1 MIRNILIASVV
12 ALGAAESASA
22 QRVSFDV
29 ARGGVRLHIGGGHDA
44 RPAPTSRHGGHW
56 EVRRER
62 VWVDGCEHI
71 EHVPAVYEWQR
82 DRCGRLVRICV
93 QPAYDR
99 VVREPG
105 RWEYRDQQVWIPHC
119 R

>member
-1 MIRNILIASVV
+1 MIRNILIACLC
-12 ALGAAESASA
+12 ALGAVQTASA
-22 QRVSFDV
+22 QRVSFDF

-44 RPAPTSRHGGHW
+44 RVGHEPRGGHW
-56 EVRRER
+56 ELRRER
-62 VWVDGCEHI
+62 VYVEGCEHI
-71 EHVPAVYEWQR
+71 EHVPAVYEWRR
-82 DRCGRLVRICV
+82 DACGRMVRVCV

-105 RWEYRDQQVWIPHC
+105 HYEWRETRVWVSHC